1 MGQTL
6 SCCYSAEIE
15 NKHESTSKEPAQPEN
30 TPSKEEKYDWKTK
43 GQQQIK
49 MVEAT
54 KSEVLT
60 GYDSELDYDSE
71 SELLPPKAHIKKLEA
86 TSQELAQLENTPS
99 KEEKYD
105 CKTKGRQQ
113 IKELEPT
120 LQGDAQAKKTTKSEV
135 LTGDDSDGYDSDGYD
150 SEYDSDGYDY
160 DSESEL
166 LPPKAQIKELEA
178 TSKELAQLEN
188 TPIKE
193 EKSDRKTKGQQ
204 QIKELEP
211 RLQRDAKA
219 KKTPVKKGTS
229 ACDRALEKLRRKQ
242 AKDLEAPPQIKTP
255 RPIGPDLCE
264 LNLTKY
270 MISRLFDFIM

>member
-1 MGQTL
+1 MRVKKEKWSACLLGTSDKEQKSAFEKTKQQQT
-6 SCCYSAEIE
+6 
-15 NKHESTSKEPAQPEN
+15 KEV
-30 TPSKEEKYDWKTK
+30 DRKTK
-43 GQQQIK
+43 GQ
-49 MVEAT
+49 
-54 KSEVLT
+54 
-60 GYDSELDYDSE
+60 
-71 SELLPPKAHIKKLEA
+71 
-86 TSQELAQLENTPS
+86 
-99 KEEKYD
+99 
-105 CKTKGRQQ
+105 QQ

-135 LTGDDSDGYDSDGYD
+135 LTGDDSDGYDYD
-150 SEYDSDGYDY
+150 SESEYDSGLDY

-166 LPPKAQIKELEA
+166 LSPKAQIKELEA
-178 TSKELAQLEN
+178 TNQELPQLEN

-193 EKSDRKTKGQQ
+193 EKSDRKTKDQQQ

-219 KKTPVKKGTS
+219 KPTHSKKGTS

-255 RPIGPDLCE
+255 RPIGPDLIE

-270 MISRLFDFIM
+270 MISRLFDLIM

>member
-1 MGQTL
+1 
-6 SCCYSAEIE
+6 
-15 NKHESTSKEPAQPEN
+15 
-30 TPSKEEKYDWKTK
+30 
-43 GQQQIK
+43 
-49 MVEAT
+49 
-54 KSEVLT
+54 LT
-60 GYDSELDYDSE
+60 GYESEYDSGLDYDSD

-86 TSQELAQLENTPS
+86 TRQELAQPENPPS

-105 CKTKGRQQ
+105 CNTKGQQQ

-135 LTGDDSDGYDSDGYD
+135 LTGDDSDGNDAYGNDSDGNDSDGND

-178 TSKELAQLEN
+178 TSQELAQLEN
-188 TPIKE
+188 RPIEE
-193 EKSDRKTKGQQ
+193 EKYDRKTKGQQ

-211 RLQRDAKA
+211 RLQRYAKA
-219 KKTPVKKGTS
+219 KNTPIKKGTS
-229 ACDRALEKLRRKQ
+229 ACDRALEKLKRKQ

>member
-43 GQQQIK
+43 GRQQIK

-71 SELLPPKAHIKKLEA
+71 SELLPPKAQIKELEA
-86 TSQELAQLENTPS
+86 TSQELAQPENTPS
-99 KEEKYD
+99 
-105 CKTKGRQQ
+105 
-113 IKELEPT
+113 
-120 LQGDAQAKKTTKSEV
+120 
-135 LTGDDSDGYDSDGYD
+135 
-150 SEYDSDGYDY
+150 
-160 DSESEL
+160 
-166 LPPKAQIKELEA
+166 
-178 TSKELAQLEN
+178 
-188 TPIKE
+188 KE

-211 RLQRDAKA
+211 TLEENAQP
-219 KKTPVKKGTS
+219 KKTPSKKGNS
-229 ACDRALEKLRRKQ
+229 ACDRDLEKLRQKQ
-242 AKDLEAPPQIKTP
+242 AKDLEAPPKIKTP
-255 RPIGPDLCE
+255 RPIGPDLCK
-264 LNLTKY
+264 LTLTKISKQCILTEKFNENLLWL
-270 MISRLFDFIM
+270 MI

>member
-15 NKHESTSKEPAQPEN
+15 NKHESTSKEPAQP
-30 TPSKEEKYDWKTK
+30 
-43 GQQQIK
+43 
-49 MVEAT
+49 
-54 KSEVLT
+54 
-60 GYDSELDYDSE
+60 
-71 SELLPPKAHIKKLEA
+71 
-86 TSQELAQLENTPS
+86 ENTPS

-135 LTGDDSDGYDSDGYD
+135 LTGDDSDGYD
-150 SEYDSDGYDY
+150 Y

-178 TSKELAQLEN
+178 TSQELAQLEN

-193 EKSDRKTKGQQ
+193 EKSDRKTKGLQ

-219 KKTPVKKGTS
+219 KPTHGKKGTS